1 MLLRALLVASVT
13 LAATPSFAQR
23 WVTSWAGSAQ
33 GPYPSGNPTAQP
45 ELKFAFPDKTV
56 HDQTFRLIVR
66 PSAWGKR
73 ARFRFSNV
81 FGTEPLTIDGAF
93 AGLQMSGA
101 AVMPGSNRPVTFK
114 GKKTVTIPAGADLW
128 SDAVTLP
135 FVGGTDAPELQGRK
149 LAVSFHVAGDV
160 KSVTWHSK
168 ALQTSY
174 VTAPGAGALGELED
188 ESAYPNSTT
197 SWYFLDAVDFQT
209 GPETSAVICFGD
221 SITDGTASTLNGD
234 DRWPDVLGRR
244 LLGAGTPMSV
254 VNAGIGGNQVVGPAE
269 YAPDKPFPGGP
280 SALSRL
286 DRDVLALSGVTHVI
300 WLEGINDF
308 SANGKASFEQVR
320 DGMKEGV
327 KRIRAKFKSVKIIGA
342 TLTPVAGT
350 TAAGHGAPD
359 QDAKRR
365 QLNDFIRNSGGVF
378 DGVADFDKATVDR
391 TTGGLRPEFVPN
403 STVGGPGDGLHP
415 NRAGYAA
422 MGDSIDLRLL
432 HAPFVPKP
440 KPRPV
445 VAAPAEDGGE

>member
-1 MLLRALLVASVT
+1 MLLRALLIASMT

-33 GPYPSGNPTAQP
+33 GPYPSGNATAQP
-45 ELKFAFPDKTV
+45 ELKFAFPDKIV

-73 ARFRFSNV
+73 VRLRFSNV
-81 FGTEPLTIDGAF
+81 FGTEPLVIDGAYV
-93 AGLQMSGA
+93 GLQMSGA
-101 AVMPGSNRPVTFK
+101 AVSPGSNRPVTFK
-114 GKKTVTIPAGADLW
+114 NKKMATIPAGADLW

-135 FVGGTDAPELQGRK
+135 FVGTTDAPEMQGRK

-160 KSVTWHSK
+160 KNVTWHAK

-174 VTAPGAGALGELED
+174 VTAPGAGSLGELED

-197 SWYFLDAVDFQT
+197 SWYFLDAVDVQA
-209 GPETSAVICFGD
+209 GPETSAVICLGD
-221 SITDGTASTLNGD
+221 SITDGTDSTLNGD

-244 LLGAGTPMSV
+244 LLGAGTPMAV
-254 VNAGIGGNQVVGPAE
+254 VNAGIGGNQVVGPIDYSPE
-269 YAPDKPFPGGP
+269 KPFPGGP

-308 SANGKASFEQVR
+308 SANGVKASFEQVR

-327 KRIRAKFKSVKIIGA
+327 RRIRAKFKGVKIIGA

-350 TAAGHGAPD
+350 TASGHGTPD

-365 QLNDFIRNSGGVF
+365 QLNEFIRNSGGTF
-378 DGVADFDKATVDR
+378 DGVVDFDKATVDR
-391 TTGGLRPEFVPN
+391 ATGGLRPEFVPN
-403 STVGGPGDGLHP
+403 STIGGPGDGLHP

-422 MGDSIDLRLL
+422 MGDSVDLRLL
-432 HAPFVPKP
+432 HAPLAPKP
-440 KPRPV
+440 KPKP
-445 VAAPAEDGGE
+445 PADLDGTAE

>member
-1 MLLRALLVASVT
+1 MT

-33 GPYPSGNPTAQP
+33 GPYPIGNPTAQP
-45 ELKFAFPDKTV
+45 ELKFAFPDKVV

-66 PSAWGKR
+66 PSAWGKKT
-73 ARFRFSNV
+73 RFRFSNV

-114 GKKTVTIPAGADLW
+114 GKKTVTIPAGGDLW

-135 FVGGTDAPELQGRK
+135 FVGTTDAPELQGRK

-160 KSVTWHSK
+160 KNATWHAK
-168 ALQTSY
+168 GLQTSY
-174 VTAPGAGALGELED
+174 VTAPGAGSLGELED

-197 SWYFLDAVDFQT
+197 SWYFLDAVDIQV

-221 SITDGTASTLNGD
+221 SITDGTDSTLNGD

-244 LLGAGTPMSV
+244 LIGTGTPMAV

-269 YAPDKPFPGGP
+269 YTVEKPFPGGP

-327 KRIRAKFKSVKIIGA
+327 KRIRAKFKGVKIIGA

-350 TAAGHGAPD
+350 TAAGHGSSD

-365 QLNDFIRNSGGVF
+365 QLNEFIRNSGGIF

-403 STVGGPGDGLHP
+403 STIGGPGDGLHP

-422 MGDSIDLRLL
+422 MGDAIDLRLL
-432 HAPFVPKP
+432 HAPLVVKPKP
-440 KPRPV
+440 KPRPID
-445 VAAPAEDGGE
+445 APTDDFAG

>member
-1 MLLRALLVASVT
+1 MLLRTLLVASMT

-33 GPYPSGNPTAQP
+33 GPYPVGNPTAQP
-45 ELKFAFPDKTV
+45 ELKFAFPDKVV

-66 PSAWGKR
+66 PSAWGKK

-81 FGTEPLTIDGAF
+81 YGTEPLTIDGAF

-114 GKKTVTIPAGADLW
+114 GKKTVTIPAGGDLW

-135 FVGGTDAPELQGRK
+135 FVGTTDAPELQGRK

-160 KSVTWHSK
+160 KNVTWHAK

-174 VTAPGAGALGELED
+174 VTAPGAGSLGELED

-197 SWYFLDAVDFQT
+197 SWYFLDAVDIQT
-209 GPETSAVICFGD
+209 GPETSSVICFGD
-221 SITDGTASTLNGD
+221 SITDGTDSTLNGD

-244 LLGAGTPMSV
+244 LIGAGTPMAV
-254 VNAGIGGNQVVGPAE
+254 VNGGIGGNQVVGPAE
-269 YAPDKPFPGGP
+269 YTVEKPFPGGA

-327 KRIRAKFKSVKIIGA
+327 KRIRAKFKGVKIIGA

-350 TAAGHGAPD
+350 TAAGHGSPD

-365 QLNDFIRNSGGVF
+365 QLNEFIRNSGGTF
-378 DGVADFDKATVDR
+378 DGVADFEKATVDR

-403 STVGGPGDGLHP
+403 STIGGPGDGLHP

-422 MGDSIDLRLL
+422 MADAIDLRLL
-432 HAPFVPKP
+432 HAPLVVKP

-445 VAAPAEDGGE
+445 AAPTNDFAE